1 MWRHLGGKR
10 TKEDFGALDNTGTM
24 QSKEIVKKGTRA
36 IIATKVF
43 YGDERDD
50 DVPWHP
56 ATHIRLPKLP
66 YVRSRF
72 CLVVLGPPH
81 CPSHRVHIADQ
92 VGAAGRPDGTLRID
106 SITKYN
112 TFKSAMQGPW
122 DASHW
127 LIKGACPR
135 LQALKLRPR
144 CVTCVM

>member
-1 MWRHLGGKR
+1 MYPGIPPH
-10 TKEDFGALDNTGTM
+10 TFDYPSCPTYA
-24 QSKEIVKKGTRA
+24 RA
-36 IIATKVF
+36 SA
-43 YGDERDD
+43 
-50 DVPWHP
+50 
-56 ATHIRLPKLP
+56 
-66 YVRSRF
+66 
-72 CLVVLGPPH
+72 CVVLGPPH
-81 CPSHRVHIADQ
+81 RRSHRVHIADQ